1 MIISKKRKS
10 VPIIGILTSVAI
22 LVGFL
27 SYIYQGT
34 SDAANVSK
42 FDPGNL
48 ISDSVMSNKSTMNV
62 QQIQAFLDS
71 KNNCNN
77 TNTHMA
83 AWYPHLQYTIRDGKF
98 VCMAKDSF
106 GGQSAAQIIWQVAQD
121 YSINPQVLIVLLEK
135 EQGLVSD
142 TWPNNVQYRTATGYG
157 CPDTAPCDSQY
168 FGLNNQLRQ
177 AASLFRTV
185 LNGGWSNYP
194 VGHTYVQYNPNGACG
209 GSVINIQNRATS
221 ALYRYTP
228 YQPNQS
234 ALNAGYGIGDSCGA
248 YGNRN
253 FWMLFTDWFGNTQG
267 QGFITLDDPR
277 WMQVSKSAQ
286 KVHAYTGERFGP
298 TIPIGAQAKF
308 IDKVL
313 INGQWIARTQWDH
326 DNGNLDG
333 FPANE
338 LSDIKFRD
346 INSEYMV
353 LNKDTKK
360 INPVKGTSFAPSPKA
375 SLFKADSKVT
385 VNNKTFYRTE
395 WDDRNNNI
403 AGFSEDD
410 VNEFHMFDFI
420 EPRYMITKK
429 SVQKI
434 DVLTGTTIST
444 VPSNN
449 IYFFNKL
456 IKLSG
461 DTYAQIKSDNSTN
474 IAINADD
481 LTEVN
486 PNNPYRP
493 FVEPRAMSILTPVK
507 KINIFTGEKIEPELQ
522 SGDDAMFVEQINID
536 GTWYARSKW
545 DYEHNNLYGI
555 PVNKLTEI
563 NTIDITDEWMTI
575 KKTTSKIDPVHD
587 NRFEPIQKGEKALFV
602 DKITVLG
609 KNYYRTAWEAEK
621 NRLRFIP
628 AEDLSQ

>member
-10 VPIIGILTSVAI
+10 IPIIGILASVAI

-48 ISDSVMSNKSTMNV
+48 ISDSVMSNKSTMNI

-234 ALNAGYGIGDSCGA
+234 ALNAGYGTGDSCGA

-253 FWMLFTDWFGNTQG
+253 FWMLFTDWFGNTQDSVN
-267 QGFITLDDPR
+267 FTPLETPR
-277 WMQVSKSAQ
+277 WMQVRYDGVRKSYVYSGDAIDDALSAGRQ
-286 KVHAYTGERFGP
+286 
-298 TIPIGAQAKF
+298 IKF
-308 IDKVL
+308 IDKIKVNDKWYLRTEFNHKDNGQYGIEQSKLQDIPYQPIEPRWITLKEDGNRSHPASRTGVGGKLTRGTSIKVVDQITVDENLYLRTEYNNKNNQDIGINSRFISDFMPIQLDDSRNFCPINSKVDKINPQVNEVITPQIDGIFLINKKVL
-313 INGQWIARTQWDH
+313 INDVWYFQEES
-326 DNGNLDG
+326 DNGTLKFINS
-333 FPANE
+333 NE
-338 LSDIKFRD
+338 LTDFCYVPFEDPRS
-346 INSEYMV
+346 MV
-353 LNKDTKK
+353 LNKDSTRLNPYTGVRYDTLRKGSILSLSTKLLL
-360 INPVKGTSFAPSPKA
+360 NGQWY
-375 SLFKADSKVT
+375 
-385 VNNKTFYRTE
+385 YRTE
-395 WDDRNNNI
+395 YSTSHN
-403 AGFSEDD
+403 
-410 VNEFHMFDFI
+410 
-420 EPRYMITKK
+420 
-429 SVQKI
+429 I
-434 DVLTGTTIST
+434 DVMI
-444 VPSNN
+444 
-449 IYFFNKL
+449 
-456 IKLSG
+456 
-461 DTYAQIKSDNSTN
+461 
-474 IAINADD
+474 
-481 LTEVN
+481 
-486 PNNPYRP
+486 
-493 FVEPRAMSILTPVK
+493 
-507 KINIFTGEKIEPELQ
+507 
-522 SGDDAMFVEQINID
+522 
-536 GTWYARSKW
+536 RS
-545 DYEHNNLYGI
+545 
-555 PVNKLTEI
+555 
-563 NTIDITDEWMTI
+563 
-575 KKTTSKIDPVHD
+575 S
-587 NRFEPIQKGEKALFV
+587 
-602 DKITVLG
+602 
-609 KNYYRTAWEAEK
+609 
-621 NRLRFIP
+621 
-628 AEDLSQ
+628 DLSEL

>member
-10 VPIIGILTSVAI
+10 IPIIGILTSVAI

-48 ISDSVMSNKSTMNV
+48 ISDSVMSNKSTMNI

-157 CPDTAPCDSQY
+157 CPDTSPCDSQY

-234 ALNAGYGIGDSCGA
+234 ALNAGYGTGDSCGA

-253 FWMLFTDWFGNTQG
+253 FWMLFTDWFGSTQSG
-267 QGFITLDDPR
+267 IQINMAEANQKITTTYNNYRSQLGA
-277 WMQVSKSAQ
+277 QV
-286 KVHAYTGERFGP
+286 TG
-298 TIPIGAQAKF
+298 TIPEYDSNVRVWQNFQRGTIVWTQKYGAY
-308 IDKVL
+308 V
-313 INGQWIARTQWDH
+313 
-326 DNGNLDG
+326 
-333 FPANE
+333 
-338 LSDIKFRD
+338 
-346 INSEYMV
+346 
-353 LNKDTKK
+353 
-360 INPVKGTSFAPSPKA
+360 
-375 SLFKADSKVT
+375 
-385 VNNKTFYRTE
+385 
-395 WDDRNNNI
+395 
-403 AGFSEDD
+403 
-410 VNEFHMFDFI
+410 
-420 EPRYMITKK
+420 
-429 SVQKI
+429 
-434 DVLTGTTIST
+434 VLTGDVYNRWRALGGSTGELGVPKNNPITENDDGRTWQEFQKGTIIHSSST
-444 VPSNN
+444 GAWEIFPGPIGDKWRSTGGSLGTLGKPVSEVSINN
-449 IYFFNKL
+449 SMRQQMFEKGAVTRGDLSSPAYAVTDSIYNKWQNNKS
-456 IKLSG
+456 KLG
-461 DTYAQIKSDNSTN
+461 AATMDALREASDNRLWQNFKNGLIIDSTMGTW
-474 IAINADD
+474 AVYPGLINDRWRT
-481 LTEVN
+481 LGG
-486 PNNPYRP
+486 
-493 FVEPRAMSILTPVK
+493 S
-507 KINIFTGEKIEPELQ
+507 TGELGVPQGSEFTESDGRLWQDFETGTIVKGQ
-522 SGDDAMFVEQINID
+522 AT
-536 GTWYARSKW
+536 GTWEVQGGFYTFWKQHGGS
-545 DYEHNNLYGI
+545 L
-555 PVNKLTEI
+555 
-563 NTIDITDEWMTI
+563 
-575 KKTTSKIDPVHD
+575 
-587 NRFEPIQKGEKALFV
+587 GE
-602 DKITVLG
+602 LG
-609 KNYYRTAWEAEK
+609 KPTGTKQIESNDTRWQDFENGRATWK
-621 NRLRFIP
+621 PSTGWSIDWR
-628 AEDLSQ
+628 